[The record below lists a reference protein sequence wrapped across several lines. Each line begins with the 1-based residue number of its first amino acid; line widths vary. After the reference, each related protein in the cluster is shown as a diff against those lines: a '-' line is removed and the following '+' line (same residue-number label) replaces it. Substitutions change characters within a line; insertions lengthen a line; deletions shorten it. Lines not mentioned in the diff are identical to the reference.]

1 MKVDIRIATEEDA
14 VDVSKVLRDIDR
26 MGFESFGVD
35 VETSLRLNIRAS
47 VFTSVGVVD
56 GEIACMWGILP
67 STMLGMGGTL
77 WMVTTEKADQAT
89 FRFARHSQ
97 RMVEMIQGSFPVLQ
111 GFVDCRNERSK
122 KWLKWLGFTFGPP
135 YEVKG
140 LPVIPFSRS
149 V

>member
-1 MKVDIRIATEEDA
+1 
-14 VDVSKVLRDIDR
+14 
-26 MGFESFGVD
+26 
-35 VETSLRLNIRAS
+35 
-47 VFTSVGVVD
+47 
-56 GEIACMWGILP
+56 
-67 STMLGMGGTL
+67 
-77 WMVTTEKADQAT
+77 
-89 FRFARHSQ
+89 
-97 RMVEMIQGSFPVLQ
+97 MVEMIQESFPVLR